1 MAQIPR
7 QSSRT
12 TTATPNPTAIRLEPY
27 PAPSFAAPPDWA
39 GVTVAHPTAP
49 AHPGNGD
56 GAGNSDAAAPAVSRS
71 ANAGDNPNADANA
84 NANPAGAAELEGVY
98 IISVAARLL
107 EMHPQTLRKYERLGL
122 IQPGRTIGML
132 RLYSPEDLRRVMLIR
147 HLMDNLGLNLAGVE
161 FALNLVNNLNVFT
174 RRLARAT
181 GDAELSAQI
190 RDEVGLLCRS
200 LSLPA
205 PD

>member
-1 MAQIPR
+1 MQR
-7 QSSRT
+7 RST
-12 TTATPNPTAIRLEPY
+12 GTATATATAHPTAIRLEPY
-27 PAPSFAAPPDWA
+27 PAPSFAAPADWA
-39 GVTVAHPTAP
+39 GGTVAHPPAP
-49 AHPGNGD
+49 VNPGNGD
-56 GAGNSDAAAPAVSRS
+56 GSGDAATPVASRS
-71 ANAGDNPNADANA
+71 ANPDADTDP
-84 NANPAGAAELEGVY
+84 NPAVAAELEGVY

-132 RLYSPEDLRRVMLIR
+132 RLYSREDLRRVMLIR

-161 FALNLVNNLNVFT
+161 FALNLVNNLNVFS